1 MWWPLWF
8 LGLDAQS
15 LAQGTKKQPI
25 TYQTC
30 GVERHRTGGARR
42 MSRKVPLTEA
52 NLRSLSESEDDERAS
67 GLKPLFSLQF
77 LEDQLPLQNP
87 FWGDVIMTSWCRMF
101 FLHLQRP
108 FIQGNQ
114 SFKRK
119 TDFRNIMEYLY
130 FLDKNA
136 ARKRK
141 SRLRSWWFY
150 SFVVSVR
157 LKEWMQVCFLR
168 WTMLYKKIWV
178 CDSRIFQSWPLRKQ
192 LHKHWLHQ
200 SGECWQIGEL

>member
-1 MWWPLWF
+1 MRK
-8 LGLDAQS
+8 S
-15 LAQGTKKQPI
+15 L
-25 TYQTC
+25 
-30 GVERHRTGGARR
+30 RT
-42 MSRKVPLTEA
+42 
-52 NLRSLSESEDDERAS
+52 EST
-67 GLKPLFSLQF
+67 F
-77 LEDQLPLQNP
+77 LPLVSRRP
-87 FWGDVIMTSWCRMF
+87 IASPKPSKWGDVWLLDAVCF
-101 FLHLQRP
+101 QHLQRP

-119 TDFRNIMEYLY
+119 TDFRNIMEYHGIPEY

-178 CDSRIFQSWPLRKQ
+178 CDSPIFQSWPLRKQ
-192 LHKHWLHQ
+192 LHKHWLRQ